1 MKKRMINPADKYYL
15 SKIAIFLKIGTQN
28 KGTEFPCK
36 INTYAVSG
44 FKLLIY

>member
-1 MKKRMINPADKYYL
+1 MKKRMINPADKGCL
-15 SKIAIFLKIGTQN
+15 NKIAIFLKMGTQN
-28 KGTEFPCK
+28 KGTEFLCK